1 VWRLG
6 VYIYDTYSSE
16 GKWVFSV
23 KSFSRLYFSTRCRKT
38 RARNLLCFLL
48 HSCKKSYYVLQLNFD
63 TKKLICNFFPKF
75 VSTQEEKNTVKS
87 KFSCQNSNVENSYL
101 FYDMRHPLCFDEFA
115 IFFFVFGI
123 GTLIFHSACVFIE
136 HRICWF
142 CYRKFEEV
150 VVHNRQCCVSLS
162 PCMAQGVFQTR

>member
-1 VWRLG
+1 MVFFLRMAAG

-63 TKKLICNFFPKF
+63 TKKLICNFFPQIRFHSRRKKYSQIQIF
-75 VSTQEEKNTVKS
+75 LP
-87 KFSCQNSNVENSYL
+87 NSNVENSYL

-115 IFFFVFGI
+115 IFSSFWNWNTYI
-123 GTLIFHSACVFIE
+123 SQCPKK
-136 HRICWF
+136 
-142 CYRKFEEV
+142 RKCSTF
-150 VVHNRQCCVSLS
+150 
-162 PCMAQGVFQTR
+162 T